1 MASDLFLSIL
11 PNGISAANSVE
22 WRLLAEYGAV
32 FVAQKVQAPPKI
44 VFEDD
49 KEVRA
54 FQSGVSVS
62 AENIGEFEMELQSQA
77 MDDLRNALIEAKSS
91 GLSISPRDSDSARR
105 SYSETVDLW
114 ASRVEPALKH
124 WVGLGKLTQ
133 AQANRI
139 RALSAYEQVSEVFEL
154 EDQGIFFA
162 KDLSK
167 SIIYS
172 VAPPGTSQHL
182 SMLALDVKEHED
194 ARVRD
199 LLAKHKWYQTV
210 VSDLPHFTYLG
221 VAESELLGLGLK
233 TVTEARRTFWVPDI

>member
-1 MASDLFLSIL
+1 MGSELFLSIL
-11 PNGISAANSVE
+11 PKGIIAANGVE

-32 FVAQKVQAPPKI
+32 FVAQKVQTPPKI

-49 KEVRA
+49 KAVRA
-54 FQSGVSVS
+54 FQSGMSVS
-62 AENIGEFEMELQSQA
+62 AENIGGFEMELQAQA
-77 MDDLRNALIEAKSS
+77 MDDLRTALMEAKSS
-91 GLSISPRDSDSARR
+91 DLSISPRDSDSARR

-124 WVGLGKLTQ
+124 WVGLEKLTQ

-139 RALSAYEQVSEVFEL
+139 RALSAYEQVAEVFEL
-154 EDQGIFFA
+154 EDHGLFFA

-221 VAESELLGLGLK
+221 VEESELPALGLK
-233 TVTEARRTFWVPDI
+233 NVMQTGRTFWVPDI